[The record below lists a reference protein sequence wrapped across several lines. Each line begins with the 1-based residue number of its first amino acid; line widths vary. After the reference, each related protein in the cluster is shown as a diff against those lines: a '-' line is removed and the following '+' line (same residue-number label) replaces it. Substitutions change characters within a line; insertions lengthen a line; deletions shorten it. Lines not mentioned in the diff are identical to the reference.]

1 MTLSSFVITPAFA
14 VVSLDSSSKVCT
26 DLKNQLFR
34 EQAIVNELVKQAK
47 KDSRAFINGTGS
59 ANTAVNAMKTLL
71 ESDIATMKIALKKS
85 SCFTPAKVAGVRSR
99 VTQSTQL
106 YKLFV
111 SADGNS
117 SAMKTALKS
126 VPDMETPNFT
136 KSLYNK

>member
-1 MTLSSFVITPAFA
+1 MPPASA
-14 VVSLDSSSKVCT
+14 VVGSKSTSKICT

-47 KDSRAFINGTGS
+47 RDSRAFITGTGNADTA
-59 ANTAVNAMKTLL
+59 ANSMKTLL
-71 ESDIATMKIALKKS
+71 ESDIATMKIALNKS
-85 SCFTPAKVAGVRSR
+85 SCFTPAKVAAVRNR
-99 VTQSTQL
+99 LTQSVQM

-111 SADGNS
+111 SVDNNS

-126 VPDMETPNFT
+126 VPNMKTPNFA